1 MNNNYF
7 GQGQFEYI
15 EISNSVTD
23 SKTLDRKHVYNLE
36 LINNT
41 AFEIQVIDRDSGD
54 IRIPANNRIR
64 FVGNPVAPVQLRYK
78 VRFNVGAPTTDFL
91 IIILSQVN
99 SYGNIK

>member
-1 MNNNYF
+1 MNDNNF

-23 SKTLDRKHVYNLE
+23 SRTLDRLNVYNLE

-41 AFEIQVIDRDSGD
+41 AFEIQVVDRDSGD
-54 IRIPANNRIR
+54 VRVPANDRIR
-64 FVGNPVAPVQLRYK
+64 FNGNPFAPVHVRYK
-78 VRFNVGAPTTDFL
+78 VRFNVAAPTTDFI

-99 SYGNIK
+99 SYGNSK